1 MLVNTSLLMVISLL
15 SVWSFME
22 HPSFPWEN
30 EAYTRRSG
38 GRMDPICSLIVF
50 YFASNYK
57 GKSFKK
63 VGGDTCIF
71 APETCTLEA
80 YGTECQRRRRLS
92 VHEEVV
98 RGPCEAS
105 FPCWPSWAPLCAA
118 VLYWDKIMAV
128 VAKLRGMSPGL
139 STAAVDDSEAED
151 YADWEM

>member
-1 MLVNTSLLMVISLL
+1 M
-15 SVWSFME
+15 
-22 HPSFPWEN
+22 
-30 EAYTRRSG
+30 Y
-38 GRMDPICSLIVF
+38 
-50 YFASNYK
+50 
-57 GKSFKK
+57 
-63 VGGDTCIF
+63 F

-98 RGPCEAS
+98 RGPCEAL
-105 FPCWPSWAPLCAA
+105 FLLAVLGALLYAA

-128 VAKLRGMSPGL
+128 VAKLRGMLPGL